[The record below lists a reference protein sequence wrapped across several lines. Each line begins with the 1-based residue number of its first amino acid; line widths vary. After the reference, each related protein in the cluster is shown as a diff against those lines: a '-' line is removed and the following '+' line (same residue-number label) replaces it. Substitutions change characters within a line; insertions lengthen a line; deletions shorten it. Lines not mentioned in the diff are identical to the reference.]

1 MPIEDIDFL
10 KANSKKE
17 NYVFMVDSRDRD
29 KIAYPNPSEYIVEF
43 TTPFKQVI
51 GLNLIDASI
60 PRTMYNIDIYNNE
73 LKFFIHSS
81 NYDLNSLS
89 LDQFQTAILEPGDYT
104 IQTLQNEL
112 TNKLIMNLNNNSN
125 LPEITITATPLS
137 NPPDVKNRLSFSCP
151 YPFIFNMKD
160 SSIAE
165 SLGFDAYVRISEYNK
180 SEIERN
186 YDPYILNNYYGITDS
201 NVISCF
207 ELFKLQKSVNEV
219 TNYLISNSNTTYITD
234 YNEANSLASRIEPY
248 SINYQL
254 FHSVDIPF
262 NELITL
268 DSAEVAKNTFSLFE
282 GPRGVIR
289 VEPMNSKLIA
299 QRFYVESKTNLTKI
313 YAALQTDTLSPS
325 SIVQFSIQQDDNNK
339 PNGVELETGSIA
351 VSFIDGSLSDSTDLS
366 LSLQENTYYWIVFNS
381 NETIKMYYNDVLT
394 TTTPFKYSN
403 DNGVN
408 WNSYDDNIND
418 IYYQLSLRI
427 DVCNDYHEIQA
438 PGMYS
443 LVGERYIIIRCP
455 EIEENSYRS
464 LSYSK
469 YNLGI
474 AKIKLGVVGYSD
486 ERFDYSNIPTREFHP
501 IGKLSRITIRFET
514 SSGRLYD
521 FKDVN
526 HTITFNIKYYE
537 PQSNTK
543 FTRSIINSN
552 YDGDFMKYQYL
563 QEEQEED
570 SDDQDIDYNKDDF
583 DKYKINEARNLP
595 KMVAQ
600 RNIQMF
606 YDLNYEDD
614 EEDEEDEY
622 DNNE

>member
-10 KANSKKE
+10 KENSKKE

-29 KIAYPNPSEYIVEF
+29 KIAYPNPSEYVVEF

-89 LDQFQTAILEPGDYT
+89 LDDFQTAIVEPGDYT
-104 IQTLQNEL
+104 IQTLQTEL
-112 TNKLIMNLNNNSN
+112 TNKLVMNLNNNNN
-125 LPEITITATPLS
+125 LPEINITATPLS
-137 NPPDVKNRLSFSCP
+137 NPPEVKNKLSFSCP

-165 SLGFDAYVRISEYNK
+165 SLGFDAYVRVSEYDK
-180 SEIERN
+180 SKILRD
-186 YDPYILNNYYGITDS
+186 YDPYILNNYSGITDS
-201 NVISCF
+201 NVISCYG
-207 ELFKLQKSVNEV
+207 LFKTNKTINEV
-219 TNYLISNSNTTYITD
+219 TDYLLSNSNTTYITD
-234 YNEANSLASRIEPY
+234 YTEAYNLSTLVYPY
-248 SINYQL
+248 SINNQL

-262 NELITL
+262 SELNTL
-268 DSAEVAKNTFSLFE
+268 SSAEVTKNTFTLFE

-289 VEPMNSKLIA
+289 TESMNNKLTA

-325 SIVQFSIQQDDNNK
+325 SIVNFSIQKDDGNNK
-339 PNGVELETGSIA
+339 PDGIELETGSIA
-351 VSFIDGSLSDSTDLS
+351 VSFVDGSLSDSTNLS
-366 LSLQENTYYWIVFNS
+366 LSLDADTYYWIVFNN
-381 NETIKMYYNDVLT
+381 NETINIYYNDVLT
-394 TTTPFKYSN
+394 TTTPFKYST
-403 DNGVN
+403 DSGTS
-408 WNSYDDNIND
+408 WSSYDDTIND
-418 IYYQLSLRI
+418 IYYQLSVRV

-438 PGMYS
+438 PGIYS

-486 ERFDYSNIPTREFHP
+486 ERFDYSNVPSREFHP
-501 IGKLSRITIRFET
+501 IGKLSRLTIRFET
-514 SSGRLYD
+514 ASGKLYD

-526 HTITFNIKYYE
+526 HTITFSIKYYE
-537 PQSNTK
+537 PFGNAK
-543 FTRSIINSN
+543 FKRSIINSN

-563 QEEQEED
+563 QQEQEED
-570 SDDQDIDYNKDDF
+570 SDDQDMDYNRDDF
-583 DKYKINEARNLP
+583 EKYKTNEARNLP
-595 KMVAQ
+595 QMVAQ
-600 RNIQMF
+600 RNVQMF
-606 YDLNYEDD
+606 YDLNYEEEEDD
-614 EEDEEDEY
+614 EDDEDEL
-622 DNNE
+622 